1 MIIVFGKTCIP
12 KKEITMSKDNEKF
25 KISFDTDKESLVP
38 DEDEAFERQQAQ
50 LYRDA
55 EENGEYYAQQAK
67 KEEERLRREYE
78 QKLRREKIEMMK
90 QKQGIEEEQPLE
102 DSDDEEPVKM
112 SFWKKVENFW
122 YHYKWVTIIT
132 AVVVLFGGYMIYDLV
147 TKVEPDLTIVATPD
161 NGISYRGEELENFFE
176 GFCDDVNGDGEV
188 YVSVVFAPLDPDS
201 VGDNYSQANQSKLFS
216 TLSSARCVLVLSD
229 DSSDF
234 SLENVAFEDLSDTID
249 SQYVSGTR
257 LSLTSP
263 LVKEAI
269 NWAQMPQDMYISMR
283 TPVKTLND
291 SQEDMQKTC
300 DIAQDFLKRLA
311 EAMDNYPS

>member
-55 EENGEYYAQQAK
+55 EDNGEYYAQQAK

-102 DSDDEEPVKM
+102 DSEDEPPVKM
-112 SFWKKVENFW
+112 SFWKKIENFW

-176 GFCDDVNGDGEV
+176 GFCDDVNGDGKV

-201 VGDNYSQANQSKLFS
+201 TGDNYAQANQSKLFS

-234 SLENVAFEDLSDTID
+234 SLENVAFEELSDTID

-257 LSLTSP
+257 LSLDSP

-291 SQEDMQKTC
+291 SQEDMQKAC

-311 EAMDNYPS
+311 EAMNNYPS

>member
-1 MIIVFGKTCIP
+1 
-12 KKEITMSKDNEKF
+12 MSKDNEKF
-25 KISFDTDKESLVP
+25 KISFDTDKKSLVP

-234 SLENVAFEDLSDTID
+234 SLENVAFEELSDTID

-257 LSLTSP
+257 LSLDSP

>member
-1 MIIVFGKTCIP
+1 
-12 KKEITMSKDNEKF
+12 MSKDNEKF

>member
-1 MIIVFGKTCIP
+1 
-12 KKEITMSKDNEKF
+12 MSKDKDNF
-25 KISFDTDKESLVP
+25 KISYDTDKSSIVP
-38 DEDEAFERQQAQ
+38 EEDEAFERQQAQ
-50 LYRDA
+50 QYRDA
-55 EENGEYYAQQAK
+55 EDNAEYYRQMAE
-67 KEEERLRREYE
+67 KEEERQRRAYE
-78 QKLRREKIEMMK
+78 QKLRREKIEMIK
-90 QKQGIEEEQPLE
+90 QKQGIE
-102 DSDDEEPVKM
+102 DDEPESDIEEEPPSEM

-132 AVVVLFGGYMIYDLV
+132 VVIVLFGGYMIYDIA
-147 TKVEPDLTIVATPD
+147 TKRIPDLTIIATPD
-161 NGISYRGEELENFFE
+161 NGITYRGDELESFFE

-201 VGDNYSQANQSKLFS
+201 VGDNYSQANESKLFS

-234 SLENVAFEDLSDTID
+234 SLENVAFSDLSDKID
-249 SQYVSGTR
+249 SQYVSGSK
-257 LSLTSP
+257 LSISSK
-263 LVKEAI
+263 LVQDAI

-291 SQEDMQKTC
+291 SEEDMQKNC
-300 DIAQDFLKRLA
+300 DIAEEFLKRLA

>member
-234 SLENVAFEDLSDTID
+234 SLENVAFEELSDTID

-311 EAMDNYPS
+311 EAMNNYPS

>member
-25 KISFDTDKESLVP
+25 KISFDTDKKSLVP

-201 VGDNYSQANQSKLFS
+201 VGDNYSQANQQKLFS

-234 SLENVAFEDLSDTID
+234 SLENVAFEELSDTID